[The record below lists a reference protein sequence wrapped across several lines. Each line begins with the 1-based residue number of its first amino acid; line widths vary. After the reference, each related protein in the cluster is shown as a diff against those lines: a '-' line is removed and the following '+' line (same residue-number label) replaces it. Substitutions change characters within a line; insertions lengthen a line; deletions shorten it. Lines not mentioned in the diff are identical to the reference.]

1 MPRDENPFP
10 PAPFEGFRPEALGF
24 FRGLAENQEKA
35 WFTAH
40 RAEYEEF
47 VRAPL
52 QSFVTALSDRLEAA
66 KLPLRGDPGRSIFR
80 LNRDVRFS
88 KDKRPYKTHA
98 GAVLTRD
105 GEKHSPGLLY
115 FHLDPIG
122 SFAAA
127 GFFRPEPQVLQRLR
141 QGLAADYAAWKKSER
156 ALAKAGLTL
165 DAGEPLSRLPRGF
178 ETAPASIA
186 QALKLKSWI
195 VRKEIAEPLLYD
207 PALVEVVVEFAH
219 AASPLLSFGWTAL
232 GHGGK

>member
-1 MPRDENPFP
+1 MRSNENPFP
-10 PAPFEGFRPEALGF
+10 PPPFEGFRPGALTF

-40 RAEYEEF
+40 KAEYEDF

-52 QSFVTALSDRLEAA
+52 QSFVTALSERLEAV
-66 KLPLRGDPGRSIFR
+66 KLPLRGDPNRSIFR
-80 LNRDVRFS
+80 LHRDVRFS

-105 GEKHSPGLLY
+105 GEKRSPGLLY
-115 FHLDPIG
+115 FHLDPVG

-141 QGLAADYAAWKKSER
+141 QGLAADCSAWQKGER
-156 ALAKAGLTL
+156 ALANAGLTL
-165 DAGEPLSRLPRGF
+165 DAGEPLARLPKGF

-195 VRKEIAEPLLYD
+195 VRKEIAEPLLYGR
-207 PALVEVVVEFAH
+207 ALIDEVAAFAR
-219 AASPLLSFGWTAL
+219 AAFPLLLFGWTAL
-232 GHGGK
+232 DKS